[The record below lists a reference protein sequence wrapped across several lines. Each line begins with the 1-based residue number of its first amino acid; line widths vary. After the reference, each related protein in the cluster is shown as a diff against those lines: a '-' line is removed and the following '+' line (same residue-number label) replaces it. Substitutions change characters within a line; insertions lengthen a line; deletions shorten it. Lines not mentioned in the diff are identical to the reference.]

1 LSEFRVLGPVE
12 AAVDGRPV
20 RLPASKP
27 RALLA
32 VLLLN
37 RNRVV
42 ATDTLIDALWEDPPD
57 TAAKALQ
64 GYVSQVRREVG
75 PDRLETKPP
84 GYVLR
89 VDPGELDLE
98 AFEALAAEGRERL
111 AAGDAETAAKRLR
124 GALELWRGPP
134 LAEFD
139 DPFARES
146 RPGLEEVRL
155 ATLEARLDADLARG
169 RHDELVP
176 ELEQLVAREP
186 YRERPRAQL
195 MVALYR
201 AGRQADALEV
211 YRRTRETLIDELGIE
226 PAKELQELEQA
237 ILRHDPVLDRPSPPP
252 RLGAGD
258 PGAEAPRRRLWAAGA
273 LTAVIAAALVI
284 AFATTN
290 GGSKKERPP
299 LRPFVA
305 KVENFLV
312 QSRDGRREVA
322 STLLRAGR
330 CTLPRSAALVRLGRV
345 QRNRQSLLDEIAAL
359 SVPDDA
365 AAGRASDSLQRAIQL
380 SIRADGLY
388 SDWLAAARG
397 CPPKGPGADLR
408 SAHAADTAAS
418 RAKHAFVA
426 VFDPLARR
434 FGQEVWAADE
444 F

>member
-1 LSEFRVLGPVE
+1 M
-12 AAVDGRPV
+12 DGRPV

-42 ATDTLIDALWEDPPD
+42 PTDALIDALWESPPD

-64 GYVSQVRREVG
+64 GYVSQVRRAVG
-75 PDRLETKPP
+75 AERLETKPR
-84 GYVLR
+84 GYVLH
-89 VDPGELDLE
+89 VDPGELDLDT
-98 AFEALAAEGRERL
+98 FEGLAAEGRERF
-111 AAGDAETAAKRLR
+111 AAGDAETAATRLR
-124 GALELWRGPP
+124 AALELWRGPP

-146 RPGLEEVRL
+146 RPALE
-155 ATLEARLDADLARG
+155 EARLGTLEGRIDADLARG
-169 RHDELVP
+169 RHDELVS

-195 MVALYR
+195 MLALYR

-211 YRRTRETLIDELGIE
+211 YRRTRETLIGELGIE

-237 ILRHDPVLDRPSPPP
+237 ILRHDPMLDRPAAPLAAP
-252 RLGAGD
+252 D
-258 PGAEAPRRRLWAAGA
+258 PGAEAPRRRRVWLAGA
-273 LTAVIAAALVI
+273 LAVVVAAALVI

-312 QSRDGRREVA
+312 QSRDGRREVSSA
-322 STLLRAGR
+322 IRRAGR
-330 CTLPRSAALVRLGRV
+330 CALPRRAALVQLGRV
-345 QRNRQSLLDEIAAL
+345 QRNRQSLLDQIAAL

-365 AAGRASDSLQRAIQL
+365 AAGRASDSLQRAIQR

-397 CPPKGPGADLR
+397 CPPRGPGADLR
-408 SAHAADTAAS
+408 AAHAADAAAS
-418 RAKHAFVA
+418 RAKLAFVA
-426 VFDPLARR
+426 VFNPLARR
-434 FGQEVWAADE
+434 FGEEVWAADE